1 MDFIELIS
9 GLIILLIGGELI
21 VKGAVLTA
29 NKFNIS
35 PMVIGLTVVSFGTS
49 APELLVSLKAAT
61 LGNPDIAVGNIVG
74 SNIANIALV
83 LGVTVLFIP
92 IVLDRSKIL
101 FNWAFMMLATIAF
114 YCFSINGWIENWEGI
129 ILFIALIMF
138 IYFAVK
144 FSKKS
149 DFEASE
155 YDLKNKSNH
164 NPFILI
170 FYLLAGVLG
179 LYFGAEFLVNGAVSI
194 AQKMGMSEAV
204 IGVTVVALGTSAP
217 ELTASIVAA
226 YRKESGISIGNLI
239 GSNIFNIMAVIG
251 ITGIIKPISI
261 APKILSFDIYW
272 LMGISFLILPFIL
285 IGRKI
290 GRIKGLIL
298 LIIYVVYV
306 MLVLNQQ

>member
-144 FSKKS
+144 LSKK
-149 DFEASE
+149 AI
-155 YDLKNKSNH
+155 LKLQNM
-164 NPFILI
+164 I
-170 FYLLAGVLG
+170 
-179 LYFGAEFLVNGAVSI
+179 
-194 AQKMGMSEAV
+194 
-204 IGVTVVALGTSAP
+204 
-217 ELTASIVAA
+217 
-226 YRKESGISIGNLI
+226 
-239 GSNIFNIMAVIG
+239 
-251 ITGIIKPISI
+251 
-261 APKILSFDIYW
+261 
-272 LMGISFLILPFIL
+272 
-285 IGRKI
+285 
-290 GRIKGLIL
+290 
-298 LIIYVVYV
+298 
-306 MLVLNQQ
+306 